1 MTILSRTL
9 FAASVAASL
18 AAAPILGAAPALA
31 QSKPAAKPAASS
43 PAKSDATSEAPEPGK
58 EVALTQGLIDGLLT
72 AQPELAKLSGAAP
85 DKPDPKAEEKAQ
97 REAEA
102 IVKRSGFASLEAFQD
117 TSDTVDAVLGGVDP
131 ETKTY
136 VGATALL
143 KKQLAA
149 VQADTKL
156 PAKEKA
162 AAVKELK
169 EALAEAEP
177 AQPSQGNIALVTQN
191 YARLSAVLG
200 EGEGGETRK

>member
-9 FAASVAASL
+9 FAASIAASL
-18 AAAPILGAAPALA
+18 AAAPILGVAPALA
-31 QSKPAAKPAASS
+31 QSKPAASP
-43 PAKSDATSEAPEPGK
+43 PAKPDAKSEAPEPGK
-58 EVALTQGLIDGLLT
+58 EVALTQGLIEGLLT